1 MRFPAAT
8 NVAGCHL
15 RAGAYPRLRAR
26 TGSITAFDENAPI
39 HFFRSDTDGNLT
51 LGPSWKPI
59 YC

>member
-15 RAGAYPRLRAR
+15 RAGASPQSKN
-26 TGSITAFDENAPI
+26 GSITAFDENAPI